1 MIKIEVKEVP
11 KMADISFNDKVAI
24 NNLNYESLTN
34 KPKLNSVTLEGNKS
48 LEEIGITP
56 ISNIELLNLLK

>member
-11 KMADISFNDKVAI
+11 KMADISFDDKVTVRS
-24 NNLNYESLTN
+24 LNYESLMN

-56 ISNIELLNLLK
+56 ISNIELLSLLK

>member
-11 KMADISFNDKVAI
+11 KMADISFNDKVAV

-34 KPKLNSVTLEGNKS
+34 KPKLNNVTLEGNKS

>member
-11 KMADISFNDKVAI
+11 KMADISFNDKVAV